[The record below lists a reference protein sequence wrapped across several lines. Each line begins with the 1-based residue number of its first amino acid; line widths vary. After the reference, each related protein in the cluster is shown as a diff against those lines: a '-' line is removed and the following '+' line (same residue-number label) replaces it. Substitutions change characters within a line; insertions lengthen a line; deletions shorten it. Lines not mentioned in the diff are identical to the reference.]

1 MQAAPFPPVFPSP
14 LVPSKPAVLI
24 TGEAL
29 FSALANLTT
38 TVKWV
43 REGTPTSRI
52 PPNAALC
59 IARGGIYEGKVEAGR
74 LRLIRELVP
83 PRPAVRDD
91 ECWRVSQAAVLPIS
105 LEWLRSVGH
114 DVLTIPITR
123 YNAAASP
130 LPEQALRGASR

>member
-1 MQAAPFPPVFPSP
+1 M
-14 LVPSKPAVLI
+14 PSKPAVLI

-52 PPNAALC
+52 PPNAALA

-74 LRLIRELVP
+74 LRMIRELIP

-91 ECWRVSQAAVLPIS
+91 ECWRTSQAAVLPVS
-105 LEWLRSVGH
+105 PEWLRKMGYQVF
-114 DVLTIPITR
+114 
-123 YNAAASP
+123 A
-130 LPEQALRGASR
+130 